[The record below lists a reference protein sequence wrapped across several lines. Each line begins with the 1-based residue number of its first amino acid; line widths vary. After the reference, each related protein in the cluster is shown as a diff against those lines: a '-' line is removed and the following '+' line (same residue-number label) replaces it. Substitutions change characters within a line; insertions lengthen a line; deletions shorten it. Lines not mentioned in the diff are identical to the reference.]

1 VTNRKQQTV
10 KNRDIFMFP
19 VFLCHCGGLLIL
31 ILLLPR
37 ILLLRSTA
45 LYRYAVTFL
54 SSVDIAFK
62 FYCLKPNFVLFHPTD
77 VATVKFYCPV
87 RAALT
92 FVGCDKSKQKRALIP
107 RTEKN
112 ESAVAVKFSV
122 FTIVDKV
129 NLVMF
134 L

>member
-1 VTNRKQQTV
+1 VDAV
-10 KNRDIFMFP
+10 KSF
-19 VFLCHCGGLLIL
+19 
-31 ILLLPR
+31 
-37 ILLLRSTA
+37 
-45 LYRYAVTFL
+45 
-54 SSVDIAFK
+54 
-62 FYCLKPNFVLFHPTD
+62 
-77 VATVKFYCPV
+77 CPV